1 MAASPSAVRPHF
13 AVFPALAAIFAIGLL
28 CAGEGSA
35 KPPVGDVPGQVV
47 RMDESPISL
56 ERRALREALKAE
68 QVALTELRARLA
80 AATDDET
87 RSDLAEAIEARKNS
101 TRLQLLELR
110 IVHARSRGEFA
121 SAAKLEARRAKLVK
135 QVGDRLPAPSS
146 DREVARCSAAC
157 SPCCCCAA

>member
-68 QVALTELRARLA
+68 QVAEANKGFDGRAVGQLISILGNDRGGA
-80 AATDDET
+80 ADGGGIRTPRWRG
-87 RSDLAEAIEARKNS
+87 RSA
-101 TRLQLLELR
+101 
-110 IVHARSRGEFA
+110 
-121 SAAKLEARRAKLVK
+121 
-135 QVGDRLPAPSS
+135 
-146 DREVARCSAAC
+146 
-157 SPCCCCAA
+157 

>member
-1 MAASPSAVRPHF
+1 
-13 AVFPALAAIFAIGLL
+13 
-28 CAGEGSA
+28 
-35 KPPVGDVPGQVV
+35 
-47 RMDESPISL
+47 MDESPISL

-101 TRLQLLELR
+101 TRVQLLELR

-146 DREVARCSAAC
+146 DREVAR
-157 SPCCCCAA
+157 